1 MPPTPNGLHALQSH
15 CSAGA
20 AASYQLASLT
30 MPSGAAAFDPRVMV
44 TIASILVVVLAIKRV
59 FDTPSRTYDPANP
72 NVGDEYD
79 SWTS

>member
-1 MPPTPNGLHALQSH
+1 LHALQST
-15 CSAGA
+15 CSADA
-20 AASYQLASLT
+20 AASYYLASLT
-30 MPSGAAAFDPRVMV
+30 LPSGASFDPRVMV
-44 TIASILVVVLAIKRV
+44 TIASVLVVVLAIKKV